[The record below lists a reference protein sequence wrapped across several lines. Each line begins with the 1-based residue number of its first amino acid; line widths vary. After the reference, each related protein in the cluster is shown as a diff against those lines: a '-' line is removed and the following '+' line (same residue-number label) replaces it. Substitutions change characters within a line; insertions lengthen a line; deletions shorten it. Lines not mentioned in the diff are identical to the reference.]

1 MFYGIAQQFRKPSG
15 LLGRFISNIM
25 SKGTKP
31 AYDILINEMNIQ
43 PGEKLLEIGYGPG
56 VGMREIFTKANPG
69 FYYGIDYSELMFE
82 KASRLNKTLID
93 ARKAELI
100 LGDFLSA
107 EIGQLG
113 FDRVFC
119 SNVVYFWKDLVVP
132 FSKIRSLLKD
142 GGKFHFFMESKED
155 LDRQKFTDDAVF
167 NKHSIEKA
175 MADLK
180 LAGFSEVKQFYN
192 RGYFV
197 EAVKL

>member
-1 MFYGIAQQFRKPSG
+1 MFYKVAQQFKKPSG

-31 AYDILINEMNIQ
+31 AYITLITEMNIQ

-56 VGMREIFTKANPG
+56 VGMREIFNRANPG
-69 FYYGIDYSELMFE
+69 IYYGIDFSELMFE
-82 KASRLNKTLID
+82 KASRTNQKLIE
-93 ARKAELI
+93 AGKVQLMS
-100 LGDFLSA
+100 GDFLTA
-107 EIGQLG
+107 EIHESD

-132 FSKIRSLLKD
+132 FLKIRSLLKD

-155 LDRQKFTDDAVF
+155 LDRQRFTDDDVF
-167 NKHSIEKA
+167 NKHSTEKA
-175 MADLK
+175 IADLK
-180 LAGFSEVKQFYN
+180 LAGFSQVTYFYK

-197 EAVKL
+197 EADR